1 MYTHTWISMYIYLKM
16 LMHRCI
22 YGCILTERECMSAP
36 VEIRVIYKYYLIRTP
51 VGQKELNFEAVF
63 MLAQMSKISTIHIS
77 TTNVESHSFFPHG
90 KTKSFC

>member
-1 MYTHTWISMYIYLKM
+1 MDIHVYISENAYAQV
-16 LMHRCI
+16 CI

-51 VGQKELNFEAVF
+51 VGQKDLNFEAVF